1 MQKVMQLRR
10 GFTLIELLVVIA
22 IIGILASVVLVNLN
36 TARARA
42 RNAQRIG
49 TVNQVKLGLQLFYD
63 DHDTYPATAAI
74 FTANPAGLL
83 PGAGTTYL
91 PQTPANVGGVVPSF
105 FYNQVSATNY
115 CFGVMLE
122 TGGTVPGDDTGCDPV
137 AAGSTIDSDPLG
149 YSVGP

>member
-1 MQKVMQLRR
+1 MQLRK

-36 TARARA
+36 TARQRA
-42 RNAQRIG
+42 RNAQRIA
-49 TVNQVKLGLQLFYD
+49 TVNQVKLALQLFYD
-63 DHDTYPATAAI
+63 DRDTYPATAAI

-105 FYNQVSATNY
+105 YYNQVSATDY
-115 CFGVMLE
+115 CFGVVLE
-122 TGGTVPGDDTGCDPV
+122 TGGTVPGDDTNCD
-137 AAGSTIDSDPLG
+137 ADGGGALIWTLAGTPLA